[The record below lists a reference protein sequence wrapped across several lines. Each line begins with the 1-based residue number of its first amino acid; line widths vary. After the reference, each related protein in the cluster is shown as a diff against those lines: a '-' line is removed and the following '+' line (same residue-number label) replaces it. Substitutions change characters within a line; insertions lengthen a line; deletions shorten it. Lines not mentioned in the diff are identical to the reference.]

1 MRGETL
7 TVGLIHPHAAN
18 RSNATAS
25 LPLTSHPP
33 HIEGAK
39 YGYSSA
45 SPLIRPLRGHLLPQ
59 GEKGRGGPIVSIFRF
74 PNPLIP
80 RAFKNLQR
88 H

>member
-7 TVGLIHPHAAN
+7 TIWPGPPLAAN
-18 RSNATAS
+18 RSNVTAS
-25 LPLTSHPP
+25 LPLASHPP

-39 YGYSSA
+39 YGYSSV

-59 GEKGRGGPIVSIFRF
+59 GEKGRGGPIVSIFIF
-74 PNPLIP
+74 PNPLTSL
-80 RAFKNLQR
+80 AFKDLQR